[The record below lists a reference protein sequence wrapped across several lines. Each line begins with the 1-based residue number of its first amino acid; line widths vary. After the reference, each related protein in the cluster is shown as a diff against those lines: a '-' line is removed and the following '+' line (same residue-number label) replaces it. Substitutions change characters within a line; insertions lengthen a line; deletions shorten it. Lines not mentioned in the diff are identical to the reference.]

1 MRPDKEGVHR
11 RVYDKNKARILK
23 TQEVCGICGK
33 PVDKSLRF
41 PHPLSPVVD
50 HIIPINRGGH
60 PSDIDNLQL
69 AHMTCNRAKSDK
81 LFLGAGGDGK
91 IELGALSKTLKRGGD
106 VVNEQNLKPIDSV
119 EKAREMGRKGG
130 IASGKSKRRKKA
142 LREIA
147 QAMGSAEVDVK
158 KTADKLKKIGMDNSY
173 DSAVVLAL
181 YQRAMKG
188 DVRAIEVL
196 AGMLGQ
202 SLVPQYEEDNRKA
215 DTALKKAHKEAITG
229 EGTSGEALKRLDDI
243 LKGLKEDALD
253 TER

>member
-1 MRPDKEGVHR
+1 M
-11 RVYDKNKARILK
+11 LS
-23 TQEVCGICGK
+23 TEVNIC
-33 PVDKSLRF
+33 S
-41 PHPLSPVVD
+41 
-50 HIIPINRGGH
+50 IIEVIAWRN
-60 PSDIDNLQL
+60 
-69 AHMTCNRAKSDK
+69 
-81 LFLGAGGDGK
+81 
-91 IELGALSKTLKRGGD
+91 LGALSKTLKRGGD

-130 IASGKSKRRKKA
+130 IASGKAKRRKKA

-147 QAMGSAEVDVK
+147 QAMGNAEVDVK